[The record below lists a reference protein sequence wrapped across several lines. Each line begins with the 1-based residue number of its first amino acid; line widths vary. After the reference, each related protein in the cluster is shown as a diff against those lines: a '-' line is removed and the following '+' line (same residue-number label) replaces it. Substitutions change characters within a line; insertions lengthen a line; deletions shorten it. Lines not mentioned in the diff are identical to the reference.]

1 MAQISVP
8 SIPVGSDLLST
19 LVYSPTV
26 RRLYLPPHYYLS
38 AVDLMAVFAPDGNIP
53 RVYWNQQK
61 KRLLSKD
68 TELYQSLIQL
78 KLPASDGKSYKTDL
92 VPDWAAI
99 FLILLMDTPK
109 ATEFKKAFAKG
120 TAATMSAA
128 MLKQRATNIA
138 SGLEWS
144 ADSINLLM
152 PPIDPDDNLPER
164 ITR

>member
-1 MAQISVP
+1 MPLSSVP
-8 SIPVGSDLLST
+8 SIPVGSDLLSV
-19 LVYSPTV
+19 LVYSPSI

-38 AVDLMAVFAPDGNIP
+38 AVDLMEMFAPEGNIP

-61 KRLLSKD
+61 RRLLAKD
-68 TELYQSLIQL
+68 EELYQSLIQL
-78 KLPASDGKSYKTDL
+78 KLPSPDGKLRQTDL

-120 TAATMSAA
+120 ASVAMSAG
-128 MLKQRATNIA
+128 MLKHRAQNIA